1 MKRTRFVVFCAL
13 LTISLLGYSFAK
25 GPKAKGAVKTDLRE
39 RTGPNDRYGSGPE
52 AGWAIANTNADG
64 LLIVNAHLDSGEP
77 DMEFTVWVVVN
88 GTWLEV
94 DLGTLNTNKQ
104 GKGNSHLELTLS
116 DYLPEGYSEDT
127 VSVRVVV
134 DNWYPGSTPEPYIG
148 YATSEVNVAL
158 K

>member
-1 MKRTRFVVFCAL
+1 MLRKKNVLICLAAVVLCVAGIAL
-13 LTISLLGYSFAK
+13 
-25 GPKAKGAVKTDLRE
+25 AKGAVKTDLRE
-39 RTGPNDRYGSGPE
+39 RTGPNDQYGSGPE

-77 DMEFTVWVVVN
+77 YMEFTVWVVVN
-88 GTWLEV
+88 DTWLKV
-94 DLGTLNTNKQ
+94 DLGTLTTNKQ

-134 DNWYPGSTPEPYIG
+134 DNWYPGSTPLPYIG